1 MKRWL
6 LLLPL
11 GAALG
16 LLAVGPRAAGQPRG
30 DFGVL
35 NTNPA
40 PAPGAQPR
48 LPAGIVPDRAGVET
62 PAAPNPYPLTAAAGE
77 WLICAAHYQGPN
89 GPELSRQVCAELRD
103 RHRLQ
108 AFIYNRGA
116 EERRKQAEEWEKLK
130 QQFHGAPV
138 RRRTVRIPDTYAVL
152 VGGLGDQKA
161 ASDYL
166 PRIRALPLPQLKLE
180 GHPDVQPY
188 DLMIQEEIDPR
199 TKKPV
204 RNWAPVNPFHTAMV
218 VRNPL
223 VPHSGP
229 AKPRWDPFW
238 KKLNADEEYSLLK
251 NPKQYTLL
259 VKEYL
264 GTRTIQQPTKSSSF
278 LDILGLGGSKEGEG
292 LAGCAAQAHE
302 LARFLR
308 LPQLGFR
315 AYVLHTRNSSVVTV
329 GEFSGPDDPELERL
343 QRQLANLRFG
353 TQNGQEDPIGLLPT
367 PLPIEVPRP

>member
-1 MKRWL
+1 MKRLL

-16 LLAVGPRAAGQPRG
+16 LLAVGPRAAGQPG
-30 DFGVL
+30 DNFGVL

-40 PAPGAQPR
+40 PATPR
-48 LPAGIVPDRAGVET
+48 LPAGIVPDRPGRAEA
-62 PAAPNPYPLTAAAGE
+62 PAAANPFPLTAEAGE

-89 GPELSRQVCAELRD
+89 GPDLSRQVCGELRD
-103 RHRLQ
+103 RHHLQ

-116 EERRKQAEEWEKLK
+116 EERRKQEEEWEKLK
-130 QQFHGAPV
+130 QQMHGAPV

-152 VGGLGDQKA
+152 VGGFRDQNA

-180 GHPDVQPY
+180 GNSDLKPY
-188 DLMIQEEIDPR
+188 DLMIQEEVDPR
-199 TKKPV
+199 TKKKV
-204 RNWAPVNPFHTAMV
+204 QRWAPVNPFLAAMV

-223 VPHSGP
+223 VPHTGP

-238 KKLNADEEYSLLK
+238 KQLNADEEYSLLK

-264 GTRTIQQPTKSSSF
+264 GTRTIQQQPVKSSPF
-278 LDILGLGGSKEGEG
+278 LDLIGLGGSKSGEG
-292 LAGCAAQAHE
+292 LMGCAMQAHE

-315 AYVLHTRNSSVVTV
+315 SYVLHTRTSSIVTV

-353 TQNGQEDPIGLLPT
+353 TRNGQDDPIGLLPT